1 MAYADYL
8 HCTECD
14 CKVVYYAGD
23 EDKEVLCSDC
33 LKKYRDMI
41 TDLLYAWDWWQE
53 DSYDREGPYD
63 EIYAMKE
70 HMKKLGIV
78 VDKLGIKSVTR

>member
-23 EDKEVLCSDC
+23 EDKEVLCSEC

-41 TDLLYAWDWWQE
+41 TDLLYAWDWWQV
-53 DSYDREGPYD
+53 S
-63 EIYAMKE
+63 
-70 HMKKLGIV
+70 
-78 VDKLGIKSVTR
+78 